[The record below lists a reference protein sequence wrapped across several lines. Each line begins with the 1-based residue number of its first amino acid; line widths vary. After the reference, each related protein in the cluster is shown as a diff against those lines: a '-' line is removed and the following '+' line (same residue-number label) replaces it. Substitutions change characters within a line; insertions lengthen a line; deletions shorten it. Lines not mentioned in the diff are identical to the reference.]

1 MSYVNAW
8 HDRNADV
15 IKVVERNS
23 NRQRQYKEYQVPY
36 TFYVKDPKGKYRS
49 IYQEPLTKIVCKN
62 NKEFRKEL
70 AIYNN
75 KKVYETDLNP
85 IFTVLSENYQGQ
97 DPPPLNIGFIDIET
111 DFQPFEYPSGHR
123 VKVKQ
128 LNKEITVRELAQLPN
143 RDQFQVFDH
152 IDKRWVNSNESRYL
166 KPGPG
171 YASAQD
177 AFMPI
182 TAISLYL
189 QWLDALICLALVP
202 SSLTLEQAEELIKE
216 FPNTILFTSE
226 SKMLDTFLDLI
237 EDTDILSAWNGEG
250 FDIPYLVNRISIVL
264 SKDDT
269 RRLCLFNQLP
279 KRREYERY
287 GKTAITYD
295 LIGRMHIDSLELY
308 RKYTYEERHS
318 YRLDA
323 IAEYEL
329 GERKTVYEGT
339 LDQLYHNDFKRFIE
353 YNRQD
358 CNLLNSLERKLKFID
373 LASAIAHENGVL
385 IQTTMGAVAVSDQA
399 IINEAHRLEVR
410 VPNRSHQKDGET
422 NAAGAYVAYPKK
434 GLHDWVGSLD
444 VNSLYPSVIRALNM
458 GPETIVGQIRQT
470 ITQQYINEKIAN
482 GSSFAN
488 AWEGLFGSLE
498 YTSIM
503 NKEIGTE
510 LIIDWEN
517 GTSDQLSAAE
527 IYRLIFE
534 TNKSWMLSANGTIFS
549 YEREGVIPGLLKK
562 WYAERKEMQKTL
574 SDWKDLQYGIVI
586 SDDLIVELKNI
597 FEIEY

>member
-8 HDRNADV
+8 HDRDADV
-15 IKVVERNS
+15 IKVIERDN
-23 NRQRQYKEYQVPY
+23 NRQRIYKDFPVPY
-36 TFYVKDPKGKYRS
+36 VFYVKDLKGKHRS
-49 IYQEPLTKIVCKN
+49 IYQDPLTRIVCKN
-62 NKEFRKEL
+62 NKEFRKEST
-70 AIYNN
+70 INNN
-75 KKVYETDLNP
+75 KKLFETDLNP
-85 IFTVLSENYQGQ
+85 IFTVLSENYLEQ

-111 DFQPFEYPSGHR
+111 DFQPFEYASGYR

-128 LNKEITVRELAQLPN
+128 FDKELSVRELAQLPN
-143 RDQFQVFDH
+143 REKYQVFDH
-152 IDKRWVNSNESRYL
+152 IDKRWVNCSECRYL

-171 YASAQD
+171 YASSQD

-182 TAISLYL
+182 TAISVYL
-189 QWLDALICLALVP
+189 QWLDALVCLALIP
-202 SSLTLEQAEELIKE
+202 SSLTMEQAEELVEE
-216 FPNTILFTSE
+216 FPNTILFDNE

-329 GERKTVYEGT
+329 GEHKTVYEGT
-339 LDQLYHNDFKRFIE
+339 LDQLYHNDFKKFIE

-373 LASAIAHENGVL
+373 LANAIAHENGVL

-399 IINEAHRLEVR
+399 IINEAHRLGVR

-458 GPETIVGQIRQT
+458 GPETIVGQVRQT
-470 ITQQYINEKIAN
+470 MTQQYIAEKMAK
-482 GSSFAN
+482 GASFAS

-510 LIIDWEN
+510 LTIDWEN

-549 YEREGVIPGLLKK
+549 YEQEGVIPGLLKK
-562 WYAERKEMQKTL
+562 WYAERKTMQAK
-574 SDWKDLQYGIVI
+574 
-586 SDDLIVELKNI
+586 LKEVKLMNL
-597 FEIEY
+597 EIEMPEELAKEVFKYLNE